1 MAILSRILLTAYSQF
16 SKGMFCKYMW
26 NIPCSAVIPPA
37 SQQPT
42 WCGNK
47 YLHCFL
53 LLPSCP
59 DNPIQPGEQPSAI
72 IGARNGEVFKM
83 RRETR
88 TKTSSKLATQTL
100 KLFENRTKCQA
111 IECRANIAYLKTEN
125 PHSCH
130 PNPVNSSA
138 KYSLT
143 HSC

>member
-1 MAILSRILLTAYSQF
+1 MAILSRISLTAYSQF

-37 SQQPT
+37 SSRHDVEINI
-42 WCGNK
+42 CIV
-47 YLHCFL
+47 FF
-53 LLPSCP
+53 SCP

-83 RRETR
+83 RRETK
-88 TKTSSKLATQTL
+88 TKTSSKLATQTS